1 MPQFKPFSKAETSM
15 SSSLAQCI
23 APLFAQYHQIV
34 LVPLPRS
41 SQDGLEPMPAL
52 PLSAL
57 AGAALSAATIYD
69 MRPAVDAT
77 TTEGRCE
84 RSDVEP
90 NAAAAS
96 SGSEQASRD
105 EDAYLDSMLTAL
117 AQRKRPSRAR
127 LVSIPLVAVIEQAAS
142 VDGDCSDSRGPVSAV
157 ALDNESSSVRIGSSF
172 AALMHSVLGA
182 HSTIAWVYELMRA
195 GFAAERASLW
205 IICVSDELLLE
216 VASVSASASSSAASI
231 ADGSAWHSIL
241 ENAAALAAPGSR
253 FLLVRQ
259 RNGECSRGSSS
270 GHDNGVSDFER
281 MSRHVAALLSVHQF
295 SIVPPPEAAAVA
307 APISS
312 LDESSMAVALQ
323 FEIIVALRRDAQ

>member
-1 MPQFKPFSKAETSM
+1 M

-23 APLFAQYHQIV
+23 APLFAQFHQIV

-41 SQDGLEPMPAL
+41 GQDGLAPVPAL

-69 MRPAVDAT
+69 MCPAADAT

-84 RSDVEP
+84 RSDVQP

-105 EDAYLDSMLTAL
+105 EDAYLDSMLNAL

-127 LVSIPLVAVIEQAAS
+127 VVSIPLAAVIDQAAP
-142 VDGDCSDSRGPVSAV
+142 VDGDCSDSRGALSAG
-157 ALDNESSSVRIGSSF
+157 ALENNSSGVRIGSSF
-172 AALMHSVLGA
+172 AALMNSVLGA
-182 HSTIAWVYELMRA
+182 ESTIAWVYELMRA

-216 VASVSASASSSAASI
+216 VASASASVSAEPI
-231 ADGSAWHSIL
+231 ADGSGWHSVL

-270 GHDNGVSDFER
+270 DRDNGVSDFEC
-281 MSRHVAALLSVHQF
+281 MSRQVVALLSVHQF
-295 SIVPPPEAAAVA
+295 SIVPPLEATDAAEVA

-312 LDESSMAVALQ
+312 LDESAMAVVSQ
-323 FEIIVALRRDAQ
+323 FEMIVALCRDAQ